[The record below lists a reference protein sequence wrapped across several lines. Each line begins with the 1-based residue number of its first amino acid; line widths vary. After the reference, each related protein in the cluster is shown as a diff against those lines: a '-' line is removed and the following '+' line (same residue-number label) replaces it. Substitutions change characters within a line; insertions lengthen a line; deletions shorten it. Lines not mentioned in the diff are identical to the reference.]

1 MAVTTINLSDPV
13 STWVNKTNTIAT
25 NVGDLATLSTSDTA
39 SLVAAINEV
48 NGLINTNLND
58 SNEIKGMFV
67 SSASITFDSSAGTFS
82 IADSAVT
89 GAMIDNDAIVE
100 RHIANAAIVNSH
112 LAPNAVDTLS
122 IAAGAVTNA
131 KIGAAAVTNAKLA
144 DSSISFSKIQAGAIK
159 SVNFDNTTT
168 LLIKDSAATTLKTI
182 YSPGS

>member
-25 NVGDLATLSTSDTA
+25 NVGDLATLSTTDTA
-39 SLVAAINEV
+39 SLVAAINEI

-67 SSASITFDSSAGTFS
+67 SSTSIEFDSSAGSFS
-82 IADSAVT
+82 IIDSAIT

-100 RHIANAAIVNSH
+100 RHIAAASIVNSH
-112 LAPNAVDTLS
+112 LSPGAVDTL
-122 IAAGAVTNA
+122 ALADGN
-131 KIGAAAVTNAKLA
+131 VTNAKLA

-159 SVNFDNTTT
+159 SVNFTNTTT
-168 LLIKDSAATTLKTI
+168 LLIKDSAATTLKTL

>member
-58 SNEIKGMFV
+58 SDEVKGMFK
-67 SSASITFDSSAGTFS
+67 SSATITFDSSAGTFS
-82 IADSAVT
+82 IADSSIT
-89 GAMIDNDAIVE
+89 SAMLDNDIITE
-100 RHIANAAIVNSH
+100 RHIAASTIVNSH
-112 LAPNAVDTLS
+112 LSPNAVDTLA
-122 IAAGAVTNA
+122 IAAG
-131 KIGAAAVTNAKLA
+131 AVTNAKLA
-144 DSSISFSKIQAGAIK
+144 DSSVGFSKMQAGAIK

>member
-58 SNEIKGMFV
+58 SDEVKGMFK

-82 IADSAVT
+82 IADSSIT
-89 GAMIDNDAIVE
+89 SAMLDNDIITE
-100 RHIANAAIVNSH
+100 RHIAASTIVNSH
-112 LAPNAVDTLS
+112 LSPSAVDTLA
-122 IAAGAVTNA
+122 IAAGAVTDA
-131 KIGAAAVTNAKLA
+131 KLAAGAVTNAKLA
-144 DSSISFSKIQAGAIK
+144 DSSVGFSKMQAGAIK

>member
-39 SLVAAINEV
+39 SLVAAINEI

-67 SSASITFDSSAGTFS
+67 SSASIEFDSSAGSFS
-82 IADSAVT
+82 IIDSAVT
-89 GAMIDNDAIVE
+89 GAMIDNDAIVG
-100 RHIANAAIVNSH
+100 RHIAS
-112 LAPNAVDTLS
+112 NAVGTLA
-122 IAAGAVTNA
+122 IAASAVTEAKIANNAVTNTKLA
-131 KIGAAAVTNAKLA
+131 NSSVTNTKLA

-159 SVNFDNTTT
+159 SVNFANTTT
-168 LLIKDSAATTLKTI
+168 LLIKDSAATTLKTL